1 MVKKL
6 IILLTTILMACSAP
20 KKCCS
25 QTGPNIDVKKLLK
38 FSTFYAA
45 VNGGT
50 SLSDVEVFSVGN
62 GLSTQTISTPYD
74 YNFTI
79 GLRKIARFGYEN
91 KAQTFYDG
99 TESNYSDAATVGKVK
114 GVEYLFEVDYKRQE
128 GVDYMDQHH
137 FIRFSSDDGCP
148 SGLCVNFF
156 ALKLEYLEDGFAD
169 IKYFEASERYRHR
182 KGKNL
187 SWNIGLAHRLAEPYG
202 YDPLDEWL
210 LSNGNIHYTYLAI
223 EEGYNVDV
231 HKGFYYNPSGE
242 LIATSSE
249 VWEAVVVPQVLADY
263 AEKKRNELN
272 KVIQH
277 SIVMGFDYYKYSKKT
292 WMHAW
297 GNLLPY
303 HYNDGSQFSYHNY
316 IENDQWYDYSFG
328 LIYGIKQNKSL
339 GYFLEGKYN
348 KYWNREWYDFKL
360 GLNYVIF

>member
-1 MVKKL
+1 MVRKL
-6 IILLTTILMACSAP
+6 IILLLLVSNITVA
-20 KKCCS
+20 
-25 QTGPNIDVKKLLK
+25 QTFGKEEIKDLLK

-50 SLSDVEVFSVGN
+50 SLSDVDVFSVDN

-148 SGLCVNFF
+148 SELCINFF

-169 IKYFEASERYRHR
+169 IKYFEASERYRQR
-182 KGKNL
+182 KSKNL
-187 SWNIGLAHRLAEPYG
+187 SWNVGAVHRLAEPYG
-202 YDPLDEWL
+202 YNALDEWL
-210 LSNGNIHYTYLAI
+210 LDNGDIHYTYLALQ
-223 EEGYNVDV
+223 EGYSATYDG
-231 HKGFYYNPSGE
+231 HGGFQYKDPSGE
-242 LIATSSE
+242 VVATSPE
-249 VWEAVVVPQVLADY
+249 VWEAVVIPEVLADY
-263 AEKKRNELN
+263 TEKKRNEL
-272 KVIQH
+272 KKTIQH
-277 SIVMGFDYYKYSKKT
+277 SFVVGFDYYKYSKQT

-297 GNLLPY
+297 GSLMPY
-303 HYNDGSQFSYHNY
+303 HYDDGSEFSYHNY
-316 IENDQWYDYSFG
+316 VDGQWYDYSGG
-328 LIYGIKQNKSL
+328 LIYGIKVNKNL
-339 GYFLEGKYN
+339 GYFIEGKYN

-360 GLNYVIF
+360 GLNYTIF